1 MQQQSP
7 AVRREWWAGGAM
19 IALGLGTAIHAAS
32 YNVGSLA
39 PHGPHVPDDPGR
51 AAGAAG
57 RGHRAGRLRA
67 AGGRRRGRGRRG
79 AGLARLELHHRRT
92 AGFIALGKF
101 GGLVPATLALVF
113 ISALG
118 DRQHTVK
125 SAALLSA
132 GVTLLGLAVF
142 SWGLQLQFPLFRWGL
157 IGHGNLQQPDARVL
171 HRLRARQPDVGGLRR
186 VHGQP
191 DRRAARH
198 GRAGRHLHSAAADL
212 HHDADRG
219 AGDAVGHLLRLA
231 VWRRH
236 HLHHAEPAR
245 HGSHA
250 VACLD
255 GNPLARNGKAGSA
268 LFMLMFSSFF
278 GASIGILA
286 MILFSPLLADV
297 AFKFGPAEYF
307 SMMMGLLAGATLAKG
322 SAIKGVAMVVV
333 GLLLGVVGTDVNTGV
348 MRFHFGV
355 LELSDGL
362 QIVALAMGLFGV
374 ADFLKNINRLGG
386 DAKVTAAKISMKSM
400 RPEAGDIKQSRG
412 ALVRGGHRR
421 GLRHP
426 ARHRADHRV
435 LHLVCHRRRSRARP
449 APLRPWRHRGHRRAR
464 GRHQRVHADRLHPD
478 HEPGHPWRSG
488 HGADAGRAHHP
499 RHPAR
504 TADDGRACRYVLGTD
519 RQLLG
524 RQHPAAV
531 AEPAADRHVGA
542 AADGAVPL
550 PVPGGAVLR
559 LRGRVQHQQ
568 QPVRRGMVTLF
579 GVAGYA
585 LMRLR
590 FEPAPLLLGFVL
602 GPMVEENFRRAL
614 LPRGELSIFVA
625 PHQPGLRGRLRAAD
639 LPADGLG
646 GAAAAASGSV
656 VAGLDG
662 KPQRT
667 PSRCGRLSDY
677 VP

>member
-1 MQQQSP
+1 MEIFNNLMHGFSI
-7 AVRREWWAGGAM
+7 AFALDNLMWAAFGVFMGNLIGVLPGMGVLAAISILLPLTYTMTPTAALVMLSGIYYGSQYGGGITSIM
-19 IALGLGTAIHAAS
+19 LNLPGTA
-32 YNVGSLA
+32 
-39 PHGPHVPDDPGR
+39 
-51 AAGAAG
+51 
-57 RGHRAGRLRA
+57 
-67 AGGRRRGRGRRG
+67 
-79 AGLARLELHHRRT
+79 
-92 AGFIALGKF
+92 
-101 GGLVPATLALVF
+101 
-113 ISALG
+113 
-118 DRQHTVK
+118 
-125 SAALLSA
+125 
-132 GVTLLGLAVF
+132 
-142 SWGLQLQFPLFRWGL
+142 
-157 IGHGNLQQPDARVL
+157 
-171 HRLRARQPDVGGLRR
+171 
-186 VHGQP
+186 
-191 DRRAARH
+191 
-198 GRAGRHLHSAAADL
+198 
-212 HHDADRG
+212 
-219 AGDAVGHLLRLA
+219 
-231 VWRRH
+231 
-236 HLHHAEPAR
+236 
-245 HGSHA
+245 SHA

-268 LFMLMFSSFF
+268 LFMLMFSPFF

-286 MILFSPLLADV
+286 MILFSPLLVDV

-307 SMMMGLLAGATLAKG
+307 SMMMLGLLAGATLAKG

-412 ALVRGGHRR
+412 ALVRHGHRR

-435 LHLVCHRRRSRARP
+435 LHLVCHREEGRARP
-449 APLRPWRHRGHRRAR
+449 APLRPWRHRGHCRAR
-464 GRHQRVHADRLHPD
+464 SHQRVHADRLHPD

-504 TADDGRACRYVLGTD
+504 TADDGRACRYVLGLIASFWVGNI
-519 RQLLG
+519 LLLLLNLPLIG
-524 RQHPAAV
+524 MWVRLLTVPFRYLFPAALFFV
-531 AEPAADRHVGA
+531 CVGVYSTNNNLF
-542 AADGAVPL
+542 DV
-550 PVPGGAVLR
+550 
-559 LRGRVQHQQ
+559 
-568 QPVRRGMVTLF
+568 GMVTLF

-614 LPRGELSIFVA
+614 L
-625 PHQPGLRGRLRAAD
+625 LRAA
-639 LPADGLG
+639 
-646 GAAAAASGSV
+646 SCRS
-656 VAGLDG
+656 
-662 KPQRT
+662 
-667 PSRCGRLSDY
+667 S
-677 VP
+677 